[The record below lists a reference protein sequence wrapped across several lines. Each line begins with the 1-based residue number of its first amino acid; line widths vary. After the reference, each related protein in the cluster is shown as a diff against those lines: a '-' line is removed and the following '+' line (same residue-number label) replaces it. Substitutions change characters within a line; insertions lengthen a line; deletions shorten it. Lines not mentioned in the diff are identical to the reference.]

1 MIYDCFTFRDEFDM
15 LEIRFK
21 ILDKVVDKFVICEAD
36 RTFTNESKPFNF
48 QLNQDRFKQW
58 EDKIIYLPVELDDGG
73 LDFSV
78 KDTKYNPY
86 SAAWMLEG
94 QQRSGLILGLSEA
107 KKDDVIMLGDVD
119 EIPHPKSV
127 KHYSNPTT
135 CVNDFFYYYVNNK
148 SMGPQDAQWLGT
160 CFVPFNRLN
169 EFPHFEKMRGSRE
182 RFNLIKS
189 GWHLSYMGGKEMIQN
204 KIKTISHTE
213 YNNEN
218 YYNDKHID
226 ECLLNG
232 KDVFKRD
239 TMNFK
244 LINPTEYYPD
254 YIIDIF
260 KDYKGFI
267 YDSQGIN

>member
-15 LEIRFK
+15 LEIRLR
-21 ILDKVVDKFVICEAD
+21 ILDQVVDKFVICEAD
-36 RTFTNESKPFNF
+36 RTFTNQPKPYNF
-48 QLNQDRFKQW
+48 LEHQDRFKQW
-58 EDKIIYLPVELDDGG
+58 EDKIIYLPVELNDEG
-73 LDFSV
+73 LDFSK
-78 KDTKYNPY
+78 KDTEYNPY

-119 EIPHPKSV
+119 EIPHPESV

-182 RFNLIKS
+182 KFNLIKS

-213 YNNEN
+213 YNSED

-226 ECLLNG
+226 ECLQTG

-239 TMNFK
+239 TMNFQ
-244 LINPTEYYPD
+244 LINLQDYYPD

-260 KDYKGFI
+260 KEYKGFI
-267 YDSQGIN
+267 YDSQRTN